1 MWLRWLATLTGP
13 RGGSRSLR
21 TVATANGEP
30 YRSDPLAPP
39 TERTAEPRP
48 IDDVYGALRDAGL
61 AVRALRRGFEV
72 IDPAHERG
80 MQVRVRDPRRV
91 TPDGLGC
98 GAEAP
103 ELLLDL
109 ALALVPLFGPVIA
122 DVRFAGPIL
131 VDGTRDR
138 QALGEEAAR
147 RIQRVGERV
156 AVRAPASF
164 PLLHELALRMRQR

>member
-1 MWLRWLATLTGP
+1 MLLRWLATLTGP

-21 TVATANGEP
+21 TVATGDGEP
-30 YRSDPLAPP
+30 YRSDPTATP
-39 TERTAEPRP
+39 TERTPEPRP
-48 IDDVYGALRDAGL
+48 LDDVYAALRAAGL
-61 AVRALRRGFEV
+61 GVRSLRRGFEL
-72 IDPAHERG
+72 IGPTRERV

-91 TPDGLGC
+91 TPEGLAC

-109 ALALVPLFGPVIA
+109 ALALVPVFGPVMA

-138 QALGEEAAR
+138 RVLGEEAAR
-147 RIQRVGERV
+147 RIQQVGARV
-156 AVRAPASF
+156 AVLAPASF
-164 PLLHELALRMRQR
+164 PLLRELALRMRQR